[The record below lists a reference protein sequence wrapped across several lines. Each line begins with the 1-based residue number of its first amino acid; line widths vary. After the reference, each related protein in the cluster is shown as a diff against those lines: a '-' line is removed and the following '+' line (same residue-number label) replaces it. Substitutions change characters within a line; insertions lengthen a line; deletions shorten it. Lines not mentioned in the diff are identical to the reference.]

1 MKRNVFNF
9 SESMDTESCASSEE
23 TIPPVKQEFMEDPDM
38 EYESDRSSVSDTE
51 EFGFRG
57 FVPGQD
63 FAPRVKKPKLEDE
76 EVISPGGV
84 RFVEARELVVKLERI
99 DYACLTCGQTFESES
114 ARDAHAKKI
123 HQKAIT
129 CKICDRY

>member
-63 FAPRVKKPKLEDE
+63 FAPRVKKPKFEDE

-84 RFVEARELVVKLERI
+84 RLVEARELVVKLERI

>member
-9 SESMDTESCASSEE
+9 SESMDTESCASSEV

-63 FAPRVKKPKLEDE
+63 FAPRVKKPKFEDE

-84 RFVEARELVVKLERI
+84 RLVEARELVVKLERI
-99 DYACLTCGQTFESES
+99 DYACLTCGQAFESES